1 MASRL
6 PRTRFW
12 SEREVLWMASFS
24 SSGIAVVTGA
34 SRGVGSGVAEALGA
48 AGMTVYVTGRSL
60 VDGASRFGDTPLH
73 GTVHSAAQ
81 AVTAAGGHGIAVQ
94 CDHADDGQVQA
105 LFERVGREHGRLDIL
120 VNNAIHIDDSL
131 VEPGPF
137 WDKPLGQADIFGV
150 GLRSNYVAAHCAAPL
165 LLKAEHGLVA
175 FTSSYGAGCYMHG
188 PAYGAQKAGCDKM
201 AADMA
206 VDFEGTGVA
215 ALSLWLGVQR
225 TERTQIAARQRS
237 DAYGDF
243 MARSESPQFV
253 GRVIHALWQDPELAA
268 LSGQTLI
275 VAELASRYGV
285 RDEGGCE
292 PPTLRAML
300 GAPRPYHPAR
310 IS

>member
-1 MASRL
+1 MT
-6 PRTRFW
+6 PFP
-12 SEREVLWMASFS
+12 
-24 SSGIAVVTGA
+24 SSGVAVVTGA

-60 VDGASRFGDTPLH
+60 VDGASRFGTTPLH
-73 GTVHSAAQ
+73 GTIHAAAQ
-81 AVTAAGGHGIAVQ
+81 AVTHAGGQGIAVQ
-94 CDHADDGQVQA
+94 CDHADDAQVQA
-105 LFERVGREHGRLDIL
+105 LFERVGREQDQIDIL

-137 WDKPLGQADIFGV
+137 WAKPLGQADIFGV

-165 LLKAEHGLVA
+165 LLKAGRGLVV
-175 FTSSYGAGCYMHG
+175 FTSSYGGGCYMHG

-225 TERTQIAARQRS
+225 TERTEIAARQRS

-253 GRVIHALWQDPELAA
+253 GRVIHALWRDPELAA

-275 VAELASRYGV
+275 VAELAGRYGV
-285 RDEGGCE
+285 RDEGGRE
-292 PPTLRAML
+292 PPTWREML
-300 GAPRPYHPAR
+300 SAPRPFHPAR